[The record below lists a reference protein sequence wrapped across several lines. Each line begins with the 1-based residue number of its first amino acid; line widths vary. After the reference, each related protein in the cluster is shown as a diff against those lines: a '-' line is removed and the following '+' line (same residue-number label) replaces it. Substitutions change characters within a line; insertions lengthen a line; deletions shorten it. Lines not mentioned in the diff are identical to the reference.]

1 MATMMHASAIGTD
14 PTMATNFATRTST
27 SGKLAGRKS
36 GYVFG
41 DPIEGPKALN
51 NVLLG
56 YAVVGTLTYEA
67 LHHLPTF
74 LKALK
79 AGKSDAGEEST
90 DAGGSVLT
98 QTLFDEKP
106 TADALKNLF
115 SKLQAKNEGTCEP
128 LTQPCYKARSLNG
141 IWATAPYLHN
151 GSVRTMRQLLLPVET
166 DDETLSGKK
175 RLSRD
180 KTFKVGSREYDPDV
194 MGFKNEGEY
203 ELNTELPGNLRT
215 GHEGPAYGNQ
225 AFKDDPELLR
235 TILEY
240 LKTL

>member
-151 GSVRTMRQLLLPVET
+151 GSVRTMRQLLLPF
-166 DDETLSGKK
+166 S
-175 RLSRD
+175 SRD
-180 KTFKVGSREYDPDV
+180 MTFFVGSREYDPTV
-194 MGFKNEGEY
+194 MGFKNEGEF
-203 ELNTELPGNLRT
+203 ELDTKLPGNLRT
-215 GHEGPAYGNQ
+215 GHDGPAYGNQ

-235 TILEY
+235 AILEY
-240 LKTL
+240 MKTL